1 MLSVYG
7 KISQLGINETTT
19 PSIARKIK
27 VVNQICVLTAII
39 ILLVLGVC
47 QIIASFSIWSNIAFI
62 FATFLVCVPIL
73 LNYLNKT
80 IAARIFYILSGY
92 LITIMFPI
100 FFGKEAQFHIFM
112 FPGLGMGLIFFSEE
126 NTQIKWWLSGMII
139 PAFMFVDWYTSIY
152 PALTP
157 IPDNFLSLIHKIN
170 ISLALT
176 LTFLMFYI
184 FTQESRRY
192 IKTIKDQKQELG
204 DLNEELDSALEKAQ
218 DATKAK
224 SQFLANMSHEIR
236 TPMNGIIGACDLL
249 ETSELSTE
257 QQNIVSIVSNSGNNL
272 LGLINDILD
281 FSKIEA
287 GKLEM
292 SNQPFYLRET
302 LESVMSQFALI
313 AQEKNL
319 ELILHIESNVPS
331 NLSGDSMRLNQI
343 LINLIGNA
351 VKFTESGQVYLHVKL
366 SDNKSKEGI
375 SRVHFSIEDSGI
387 GISQSKQATIFES
400 FTQEDGDTTRN
411 YGGTGLG
418 TTISKLLVE
427 LMNGEIGII
436 SPNPQNIINH
446 EPGSIFFFEIEL
458 EDIKS
463 IHHSIEEK
471 TLDLKGI
478 KFLIVDDNTTNL
490 IVLEKSLEQW
500 GANVLSVHNANEC
513 LRVIEGFKPEV
524 LITDFHMPNTN
535 GLELVSLLSYKQFD
549 FSFKTI
555 MCSSDS
561 TISKSDATKYKVEEY
576 LLKPVRQ
583 NRLIESIA
591 HVLDY
596 KLNEQAE
603 ELSNSLAE
611 RLKSTNFKILLAEDN
626 QVNQMVAKML
636 FKSLNLKIDV
646 AENGIIALDKMFEI
660 DYDIVFMDVQMP
672 ELDGLETTKHI
683 RQNQNELP
691 IIALTANAMKGDMEI
706 CLEAG
711 MNDYLSKPV
720 KLHDLEKIIEKW
732 LLKR

>member
-1 MLSVYG
+1 MSKILNHLSQIGVT
-7 KISQLGINETTT
+7 QLT
-19 PSIARKIK
+19 PPSESRKIK
-27 VVNQICVLTAII
+27 IVNII
-39 ILLVLGVC
+39 SMITVFMIGIIFTIC
-47 QIIASFSIWSNIAFI
+47 QIIETFSWYSNSLFIAAAI
-62 FATFLVCVPIL
+62 SVCFPI
-73 LNYLNKT
+73 YLNFKGKT
-80 IAARIFYILSGY
+80 KLSKITYVINGY
-92 LITIMFPI
+92 FLTIMFPLI
-100 FFGKEAQFHIFM
+100 FGREAYFHFYIL
-112 FPGLGMGLIFFSEE
+112 PGLGMPLIFFSEE
-126 NTQIKWWLSGMII
+126 EIDIKWWLAAFAI
-139 PAFMFVDWYTSIY
+139 PAYIFVEWYTRNFT
-152 PALTP
+152 ALIP
-157 IPDNFLSLIHKIN
+157 IQSENINLIQLNNIILS
-170 ISLALT
+170 LT
-176 LTFLMFYI
+176 LTFMMFYI
-184 FTQESRRY
+184 FTQENNRY
-192 IKTIKDQKQELG
+192 IDTINKQKQKLKK
-204 DLNEELDSALEKAQ
+204 LNLSLDNALEKSK
-218 DATKAK
+218 DATIAK

-236 TPMNGIIGACDLL
+236 TPMNGIIGACELL
-249 ETSELSTE
+249 ETSKLST
-257 QQNIVSIVSNSGNNL
+257 QQHNIVSIISNSGNNL

-287 GKLEM
+287 GKLEI

-302 LESVMSQFALI
+302 LESVIRQFTLA

-331 NLSGDSMRLNQI
+331 NLSGDSMRLTQI

-427 LMNGEIGII
+427 LMNGEIGVI

-458 EDIKS
+458 ENIKS

-500 GANVLSVHNANEC
+500 GANVLAVHNANEC

-646 AENGIIALDKMFEI
+646 AENGRIALDKMSEI

-672 ELDGLETTKHI
+672 ELDGLETTKYI

-732 LLKR
+732 LLKS